1 MKTLKKVMLIASL
14 LVGMSACGVP
24 SESDSSGSASVST
37 AAPVTTR
44 SVELGPSNNV
54 VKLDSGKWEVT
65 GADGESMWCRFC
77 DVGSGRCEDC
87 WIPREPSP
95 R

>member
-24 SESDSSGSASVST
+24 SESDSSGSASLST

-44 SVELGPSNNV
+44 SVELGPGNNV
-54 VKLDSGKWEVT
+54 VKLDSGKWQVT
-65 GADGESMWCRFC
+65 GADGESMWCRSC

-87 WIPREPSP
+87 WIPDRPSP